1 MLLSPL
7 VTILVSLTAALLS
20 FFLGWTA
27 RRRIG
32 EAKGLGA
39 EQLAEKIVRE
49 AEREAETQK
58 KSALLE
64 AKDEW
69 FKEKAKLDRET
80 QSIKSEM
87 LQAERKLQEQEGN
100 LNRRAEVL
108 DKKDRDQKRLEREQE
123 VKGGQLEERDKELQR
138 VLLEQN
144 ARLQRISGMTAE
156 EAKQQL
162 ITNLE
167 NEARSDAAKKLQE
180 IREDLNR
187 NAEREAREIITLAI
201 QRCAADHSAEST
213 VSVVD

>member
-1 MLLSPL
+1 MVSPL
-7 VTILVSLTAALLS
+7 ATILVALGAAIVT
-20 FFLGWTA
+20 FFLGWIA
-27 RRRIG
+27 HRRIG
-32 EAKGLGA
+32 EGKVLRA
-39 EQLAEKIVRE
+39 EDLAEKILRE
-49 AEREAETQK
+49 AEREAENQK

-80 QSIKSEM
+80 QTIKSEL
-87 LQAERKLQEQEGN
+87 LQVERKLQEQEGN

-144 ARLQRISGMTAE
+144 ARLQRISGMTAD

-167 NEARSDAAKKLQE
+167 NEARSVAAKKLQE

-187 NAEREAREIITLAI
+187 NAERM
-201 QRCAADHSAEST
+201 ES
-213 VSVVD
+213 